1 MPLQASPRV
10 RITYGY
16 DPNEWIELADARVGD
31 DDRSDVQ
38 GRWVE
43 GRVTARSAGVDP
55 ESAPIGEVSVY
66 GDLPADEPLPV
77 RA

>member
-16 DPNEWIELADARVGD
+16 GPNERVELADARVGD
-31 DDRSDVQ
+31 NDR
-38 GRWVE
+38 
-43 GRVTARSAGVDP
+43 
-55 ESAPIGEVSVY
+55 
-66 GDLPADEPLPV
+66 ADEPLPV